1 MENYEVSFPTHV
13 TSSLDIEP
21 CAFKHAVGRIF
32 NLRQPDFYDR
42 NLNFGGAFAE
52 ALYLARKNYYINQT
66 SKREAE
72 DSAEDYV
79 DSIFAVEFA
88 KAMSERQKA
97 GKSEEKIK
105 TPDRLVN
112 LLKLYWRKFPLDKE
126 DIAPF
131 VLNDSFSAE
140 QALHLQIAENLFIS
154 VKPDML
160 AISEQGFSTILD
172 EKTVGNLF
180 KETSWPEYVYM
191 MRPQFLLYTYVLNSL
206 IEDGK
211 LDIPE
216 ITTFEV
222 RRAIIDASVKSTND
236 FCHPLKFAINK
247 ELYNRYFN
255 SFQKD
260 LILRR
265 YKLKE
270 FEEKMLIL
278 SEASSLEELTPG
290 QAINLLERR
299 DYIENFFPKDLNQC
313 YMYGKPCPLI
323 EHCSVG
329 RKLTFLGFKPS
340 KVNTITKD
348 ITFFNL

>member
-1 MENYEVSFPTHV
+1 MEKYEVSFPTHV

-32 NLRQPDFYDR
+32 NLRQPESYDR

-79 DSIFAVEFA
+79 DGVFAVEFS
-88 KAMSERQKA
+88 KAMAERQKA
-97 GKSEEKIK
+97 GKAEEKIK
-105 TPDRLVN
+105 TPDRLIN

-180 KETSWPEYVYM
+180 KETNWPEYVYM
-191 MRPQFLLYTYVLNSL
+191 MRPQFLLYTYVLNTL
-206 IEDGK
+206 IADGK

-222 RRAIIDASVKSTND
+222 RRAIIDASVKSNND
-236 FCHPLKFAINK
+236 FCHPLKFSINK
-247 ELYNRYFN
+247 ELCLEYFN
-255 SFQKD
+255 YFRVEM
-260 LILRR
+260 LRR
-265 YKLKE
+265 TYRFDALVKDQVDTGKINSV
-270 FEEKMLIL
+270 KDI
-278 SEASSLEELTPG
+278 TPG
-290 QAINLLERR
+290 LALSLLENAA
-299 DYIENFFPKDLNQC
+299 YINSFFPKDLNQC
-313 YMYGKPCPLI
+313 YMYGRPCPLI

-348 ITFFNL
+348 ITFFNI